1 MTIDQQLAQASPSQ
15 DTAVTI
21 GVFDGV
27 HVGHQHL
34 LRRLSTLASAKGLL
48 PLALTFRNHPR
59 NVLRP
64 EVNLGYITTLEDRID
79 LIRAQGIDKVVAIEF
94 TREVSSLRA
103 SEFAGLLS
111 RHLRMRGLLVGPDF
125 ALGHGREGDITRL
138 KSLGDEM
145 GFWVEQA
152 DPVGLAGGVVR
163 SSVTRDLIT
172 TGDVKAAG
180 DMLGRLYS
188 LKGTVVHGDRR
199 GRTLG
204 FPTANLDLDPELVL
218 PADGIYAT
226 WALICGTRYQA
237 ATCIGVRPTFGVSG
251 RTVEAF
257 ILDFDGDLYGKPV
270 TLAFAGRLRDEEAF
284 VTVDALIQ
292 QMNLD
297 VEQTRDLLS
306 SLPET
311 TPDEAPADAAR
322 EG

>member
-1 MTIDQQLAQASPSQ
+1 MTIDQQLAQASPLL
-15 DTAVTI
+15 DTAITI

-27 HVGHQHL
+27 HLGHQWL
-34 LRRLSTLASAKGLL
+34 LQRLRTLASAKGLL
-48 PLALTFRNHPR
+48 SVALTFRNHPR

-64 EVNLGYITTLEDRID
+64 EVKLGYITTLDDRID
-79 LIRAQGIDKVVAIEF
+79 LIRAQGVDQVVAVEF
-94 TREVSSLRA
+94 TREVSMLRA
-103 SEFAGLLS
+103 PEFVELLS

-125 ALGHGREGDITRL
+125 ALGHGREGDVSSLR
-138 KSLGDEM
+138 SLGDEM

-152 DPVGLAGGVVR
+152 EPVGLGTGIVR
-163 SSVTRDLIT
+163 SSVTRDLIAA
-172 TGDVKAAG
+172 GEVKAAG
-180 DMLGRLYS
+180 DMLGRRYS
-188 LKGTVVHGDRR
+188 LTGTVVPGDRR

-204 FPTANLDLDPELVL
+204 FPTANLDLDAALVL

-226 WALICGTRYQA
+226 WALIDGRRHQA

-257 ILDFDGDLYGKPV
+257 ILDFDEDLYGKPV
-270 TLAFAGRLRDEEAF
+270 TLEFASRLRDEEAF
-284 VTVDALIQ
+284 STVDALIR

-306 SLPET
+306 GLPET
-311 TPDEAPADAAR
+311 VADEAPADAAR

>member
-1 MTIDQQLAQASPSQ
+1 MTIDQQLAQASPLL
-15 DTAVTI
+15 DTAITI

-27 HVGHQHL
+27 HLGHQWL
-34 LRRLSTLASAKGLL
+34 LQRLRTLASAKGLL
-48 PLALTFRNHPR
+48 SVALTFRNHPR

-64 EVNLGYITTLEDRID
+64 EVKLGYITTLDDRID
-79 LIRAQGIDKVVAIEF
+79 LIRAQGVDQVVAVEF
-94 TREVSSLRA
+94 TREVSMLRA
-103 SEFAGLLS
+103 PEFVELLS

-125 ALGHGREGDITRL
+125 ALGHGREGDVSSLR
-138 KSLGDEM
+138 SLGDEI

-152 DPVGLAGGVVR
+152 EPVGLGTGIVR
-163 SSVTRDLIT
+163 SSVTRDLIAA
-172 TGDVKAAG
+172 GEVKAAG
-180 DMLGRLYS
+180 DMLGRRYS
-188 LKGTVVHGDRR
+188 LTGTVVPGDRR

-204 FPTANLDLDPELVL
+204 FPTANLDLDADLVL

-226 WALICGTRYQA
+226 WALIDGRRHQA

-257 ILDFDGDLYGKPV
+257 ILDFDEDLYGKPV
-270 TLAFAGRLRDEEAF
+270 TLEFAGRLRDEEAF
-284 VTVDALIQ
+284 STVDALIR

-306 SLPET
+306 GLPET
-311 TPDEAPADAAR
+311 VADEAPADAAR

>member
-1 MTIDQQLAQASPSQ
+1 MIIDQQLAQASPLL
-15 DTAVTI
+15 DTAITI

-27 HVGHQHL
+27 HLGHQCL
-34 LRRLSTLASAKGLL
+34 LQRLRTLASAKGLL
-48 PLALTFRNHPR
+48 SVALTFRNHPR

-64 EVNLGYITTLEDRID
+64 EVKLGYITTRDDRID
-79 LIRAQGIDKVVAIEF
+79 LIRAQGVDQVVAVEF
-94 TREVSSLRA
+94 TREVSMLRA
-103 SEFAGLLS
+103 PEFVELLS

-125 ALGHGREGDITRL
+125 ALGHGREGDVSSLR
-138 KSLGDEM
+138 SLGDEM

-152 DPVGLAGGVVR
+152 EPVGLGIGIVR
-163 SSVTRDLIT
+163 SSVTRDLIAA
-172 TGDVKAAG
+172 GEVKAAG
-180 DMLGRLYS
+180 DMLGRRYS
-188 LKGTVVHGDRR
+188 LTGTVVPGDRR

-204 FPTANLDLDPELVL
+204 FPTANLDLDADLVL

-226 WALICGTRYQA
+226 WALIDGRRHQA

-257 ILDFDGDLYGKPV
+257 ILDFDEDLYGKPV
-270 TLAFAGRLRDEEAF
+270 TLEFASRLRDEEAF
-284 VTVDALIQ
+284 STVDALIR

-306 SLPET
+306 GLPET
-311 TPDEAPADAAR
+311 VADEAPADAAR

>member
-1 MTIDQQLAQASPSQ
+1 MTIDQQLAQASPLL
-15 DTAVTI
+15 DTAITI

-27 HVGHQHL
+27 HLGHQWL
-34 LRRLSTLASAKGLL
+34 LQRLRTLASAKGLL
-48 PLALTFRNHPR
+48 SLALTFRNHPR

-64 EVNLGYITTLEDRID
+64 EVKLGYITTLDDRID
-79 LIRAQGIDKVVAIEF
+79 LIRAQGVDQVVAVEF
-94 TREVSSLRA
+94 TREVSMLRA
-103 SEFAGLLS
+103 PEFVELLS

-125 ALGHGREGDITRL
+125 ALGHGREGDVSSLR
-138 KSLGDEM
+138 SLGDEM

-152 DPVGLAGGVVR
+152 EPVGLGTGIVR
-163 SSVTRDLIT
+163 SSVTRDLIAA
-172 TGDVKAAG
+172 GEVKAAG
-180 DMLGRLYS
+180 DMLGRRYS
-188 LKGTVVHGDRR
+188 LTGTVVPGDRR

-204 FPTANLDLDPELVL
+204 FPTANLDLDADLVL

-226 WALICGTRYQA
+226 WALIDGRRHQA

-257 ILDFDGDLYGKPV
+257 ILDFDEDLYGKPV
-270 TLAFAGRLRDEEAF
+270 TLEFAGRLRDEEAF
-284 VTVDALIQ
+284 STVDALIR

-306 SLPET
+306 GLPET
-311 TPDEAPADAAR
+311 VADEAPADAAR